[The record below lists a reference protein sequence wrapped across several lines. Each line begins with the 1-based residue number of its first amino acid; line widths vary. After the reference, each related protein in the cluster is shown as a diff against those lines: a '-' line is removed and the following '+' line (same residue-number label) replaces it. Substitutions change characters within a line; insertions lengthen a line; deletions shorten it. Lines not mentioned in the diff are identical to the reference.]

1 MQANLTWELNCCPV
15 ALDVRNQPHH
25 TQTITPGELEKRDQ
39 AAPCVIASLPCGIHC
54 GTPNAKMK
62 STVVCATALHTF
74 SLSLTTTYRVAII
87 SHAIDYSK

>member
-1 MQANLTWELNCCPV
+1 MQANLTGELNCCSV

-25 TQTITPGELEKRDQ
+25 IQTVTPRELEKRDQ

-62 STVVCATALHTF
+62 STVLCAMALRAF
-74 SLSLTTTYRVAII
+74 SLSLTTTYRVAKIP
-87 SHAIDYSK
+87 HFIDYRK